1 METLTKQGLL
11 PLRPPGSDCTRLPGH
26 ASWATS
32 CARRSAGA
40 GNRQEEMPACR
51 CSQAQEGWDVVA
63 TDFPSEPTECQPSLS
78 FPPSGPSAALGL
90 GYCCDTLEPGCSLLT
105 LPAPSSCM
113 VLMRGVARKRNPC
126 VQGKWG
132 QGRVDTVKLGTLSR
146 KCGTA
151 TSGAPGLCLGPR
163 RPAFPAPPPICSHS
177 HRRSCHPL
185 AAAAS
190 SPLPASPLNPEPTI
204 NCL

>member
-1 METLTKQGLL
+1 MGQSRKVLRAGAQLETLTKQGLL

-40 GNRQEEMPACR
+40 GNRQEEMPAWR
-51 CSQAQEGWDVVA
+51 RSQAREGWDMVA
-63 TDFPSEPTECQPSLS
+63 TDFPSELTECQPSLS

-90 GYCCDTLEPGCSLLT
+90 GYCSDSLEPGCSLLT

-113 VLMRGVARKRNPC
+113 ALMQGVARKRNPC

-146 KCGTA
+146 KCRTA
-151 TSGAPGLCLGPR
+151 TSGPPGLVPKTTLSWSPKTS
-163 RPAFPAPPPICSHS
+163 FPCSSAHLLS
-177 HRRSCHPL
+177 LS
-185 AAAAS
+185 
-190 SPLPASPLNPEPTI
+190 
-204 NCL
+204 